1 MQRAFGKPKEGCPVG
16 KWKCLYSGDR
26 SELEIVSKSRMI
38 AERLWMNLKRECEE
52 GWEQAS
58 KVAWETYR
66 WSQGKP
72 AQNPVSLDRVRV
84 ILA

>member
-1 MQRAFGKPKEGCPVG
+1 MV
-16 KWKCLYSGDR
+16 
-26 SELEIVSKSRMI
+26 
-38 AERLWMNLKRECEE
+38 AERLWMNFLKRECEE

-58 KVAWETYR
+58 KAALETD
-66 WSQGKP
+66 GLKENP